1 MKNVLKEIKNDIISM
16 GDEPRV
22 DNIEQYISQNKIF
35 CILFYSKIIPEYSN
49 ILLSLN
55 TIINN
60 STTLK
65 LIICICEDTEEDY
78 KKSLYELNKIS
89 CLILNYD
96 SKNRDLFIK
105 KYNIMSLPKLIIL
118 DKEGEL
124 IEILNKE
131 RIMNIN
137 ENDIRG
143 WNNKFLIVNMH
154 KVKEPELGDRARITN
169 HQHELVFSNH
179 SMKPG
184 YGKGGWICDIC
195 RKSFNYNTSNFF
207 CSLCGFDVCDVC
219 FVVNAND
226 VAFLEC
232 HF

>member
-1 MKNVLKEIKNDIISM
+1 M
-16 GDEPRV
+16 
-22 DNIEQYISQNKIF
+22 
-35 CILFYSKIIPEYSN
+35 
-49 ILLSLN
+49 LLSLN

-219 FVVNAND
+219 FD
-226 VAFLEC
+226 KYRC
-232 HF
+232 